1 MLNPLAEVFLP
12 SYMKSLESDDKLD
25 NDKVDNLDKGN
36 AFINKCTHFCK
47 KYKKDLLCDVNV
59 DTLNIKINKVG
70 LVAQDKLNDTEFK
83 NTIEIHNQIVQ
94 SGYPNYLGC
103 RIPVKSGINVDFF
116 RENLID
122 YDDEIICEFLQFG
135 APIGYQGEM
144 LNEGSSKVKNHKG
157 ATDFHDEILAYLLKE
172 ATYGAIIGPFDKNPF
187 SCHFKISPLNSV
199 YKKDSVERRVILDLS
214 FPPGRSVN
222 DFISKDVYL
231 GERVQLSYPKVDDL
245 VGIIKDKGGKCLVF
259 KKDLKR
265 AYRQIPIDP
274 GDLHLVG
281 FQWDNKLFADRV
293 LPMGLRSSALI
304 CQRITTAVSF
314 MFYKMG
320 YMVINYLDDFGG
332 ADTVDKADEAYIA
345 LGALLDSCG
354 LEESKQKGVAPT
366 TRMEFLGITV
376 DTVKLTLEVTS
387 DRVLEISLLVQAWL
401 RKKKAS
407 LRELQSILGKLHFVS
422 TCVRP
427 GRLFVSRLLNWL
439 RSAFPSNV
447 VGSGHKIYRK
457 IPVEVQK
464 DLLWWHRFLSSY
476 NELEVLRFQC
486 KDSAKHAFAESTY
499 KNKKTQLESY
509 FMFCIYFELMPVPAT
524 VHVLTLYAQF
534 LSRSFKSVDSIKNY
548 LSSVRYLHLLLD
560 LEYPQFEAFH
570 LRLVLR
576 GLCRIKA
583 HCQKQALPITPH
595 ILLQIYKK
603 LDMNSAYDAT
613 IWCLF
618 LHAFFLMFRKSNLV
632 PDSISTFDHNKQL
645 CRDSI
650 IFDCKRNFFEKRATI
665 VSASIP
671 KYVSGIDGCTT
682 QAFPG
687 ATIGRLTELISSGKV
702 DLISLDFVIVHVGTN
717 NISSSQSVDTII
729 SYFGDLIHKLKK
741 MTFAKLIFTSI
752 LPRPVDHMK
761 TGAKVN
767 KVNTE
772 LKRLCKRNNLLYCNL
787 YRSFLLDNI
796 PDASLFAPR
805 DGLHLNFAGTE
816 LFRKKII
823 NIIKHQ
829 SI

>member
-476 NELEVLRFQC
+476 NGISMMSLEDWSSPDEIFSSDACLEGFGAITSNQYFHAVFPSDITKDQLHINCLELLAIVVAVKIWGKTFCGKKILIFCDNEASVQVINSGSSKDAFMQTCLRELCFIQASFQFEVRARHILGVENRLA
-486 KDSAKHAFAESTY
+486 DY
-499 KNKKTQLESY
+499 
-509 FMFCIYFELMPVPAT
+509 
-524 VHVLTLYAQF
+524 
-534 LSRSFKSVDSIKNY
+534 LSRWHCSHKYRELFKSAI
-548 LSSVRYLHLLLD
+548 
-560 LEYPQFEAFH
+560 
-570 LRLVLR
+570 
-576 GLCRIKA
+576 
-583 HCQKQALPITPH
+583 
-595 ILLQIYKK
+595 
-603 LDMNSAYDAT
+603 
-613 IWCLF
+613 
-618 LHAFFLMFRKSNLV
+618 
-632 PDSISTFDHNKQL
+632 
-645 CRDSI
+645 
-650 IFDCKRNFFEKRATI
+650 
-665 VSASIP
+665 
-671 KYVSGIDGCTT
+671 
-682 QAFPG
+682 
-687 ATIGRLTELISSGKV
+687 
-702 DLISLDFVIVHVGTN
+702 
-717 NISSSQSVDTII
+717 SVDR
-729 SYFGDLIHKLKK
+729 YEEV
-741 MTFAKLIFTSI
+741 
-752 LPRPVDHMK
+752 PVLMSDF
-761 TGAKVN
+761 
-767 KVNTE
+767 
-772 LKRLCKRNNLLYCNL
+772 
-787 YRSFLLDNI
+787 SFLN
-796 PDASLFAPR
+796 
-805 DGLHLNFAGTE
+805 NW
-816 LFRKKII
+816 
-823 NIIKHQ
+823 
-829 SI
+829 

>member
-1 MLNPLAEVFLP
+1 M
-12 SYMKSLESDDKLD
+12 
-25 NDKVDNLDKGN
+25 
-36 AFINKCTHFCK
+36 
-47 KYKKDLLCDVNV
+47 
-59 DTLNIKINKVG
+59 
-70 LVAQDKLNDTEFK
+70 
-83 NTIEIHNQIVQ
+83 IEIHNQIVQ

-476 NELEVLRFQC
+476 NGISMMSLEDWSSPDEIFSSDACLEGFGAITSNQYFHAVFPSDITKDQLHINCLELLAIVVAVKIWGKTFCGKKILIFCDNEASVQVINSGSSKDAFMQTCLRELCFIQASFQFEVRARHILGVENRLA
-486 KDSAKHAFAESTY
+486 DY
-499 KNKKTQLESY
+499 
-509 FMFCIYFELMPVPAT
+509 
-524 VHVLTLYAQF
+524 
-534 LSRSFKSVDSIKNY
+534 LSRWHCSHKYRELFKSAI
-548 LSSVRYLHLLLD
+548 
-560 LEYPQFEAFH
+560 
-570 LRLVLR
+570 
-576 GLCRIKA
+576 
-583 HCQKQALPITPH
+583 
-595 ILLQIYKK
+595 
-603 LDMNSAYDAT
+603 
-613 IWCLF
+613 
-618 LHAFFLMFRKSNLV
+618 
-632 PDSISTFDHNKQL
+632 
-645 CRDSI
+645 
-650 IFDCKRNFFEKRATI
+650 
-665 VSASIP
+665 
-671 KYVSGIDGCTT
+671 
-682 QAFPG
+682 
-687 ATIGRLTELISSGKV
+687 
-702 DLISLDFVIVHVGTN
+702 
-717 NISSSQSVDTII
+717 SVDR
-729 SYFGDLIHKLKK
+729 YEEV
-741 MTFAKLIFTSI
+741 
-752 LPRPVDHMK
+752 PVLMSDF
-761 TGAKVN
+761 
-767 KVNTE
+767 
-772 LKRLCKRNNLLYCNL
+772 
-787 YRSFLLDNI
+787 SFLN
-796 PDASLFAPR
+796 
-805 DGLHLNFAGTE
+805 NW
-816 LFRKKII
+816 
-823 NIIKHQ
+823 
-829 SI
+829 